1 MSKHKAFIVYST
13 YRIDEQKENA
23 KIHIFGR
30 LENNKSFEAVF
41 DFKPYFFIKKAD
53 KKDAKSL
60 IKESEINAEFEEV
73 KLKNLYDEDV
83 IKIITNIPKNVSELR
98 KLLEKNNIP
107 CYEADIRFTQRFL
120 MDNNIKG
127 SCIISGKEQES
138 DYVGVFFDN
147 PKLEPSDYT
156 PKNIRVLSIDIET
169 CRNMKT
175 LYAISLYSK
184 DLSVV
189 LFNSKQKGLKN
200 AETFATEREL
210 LLRFKELTLK
220 EDPDIITGWNVIS
233 FDFALLKKYF
243 EKAKISFNLGRLDE
257 KCTLRIEESF
267 LRDSSADFKGR
278 LLIDG
283 LRLAKVS
290 FIKLD
295 DYKLNTAAK
304 TILGDEKLLTG
315 THRAEEI
322 EALFLKD
329 QQTLVDYNLKDS
341 VLVYDILYKSG
352 MIDLSLSRSLLAG
365 MQLDKIQ
372 ASIATFDSVYL
383 PRLREKGKVAFS
395 LSFANQH
402 DRVRGGFVLSSKPGI
417 YDWVIVCDFKSLY
430 PSIFRTFN
438 IDPYSHFYDEKQIP
452 KFLPKEKFIQAPNGA
467 VYKNQEGII
476 SELLTDF
483 FKVRARV
490 KKEKNIMA
498 SFAIKTI
505 MASFAGVLASQNC
518 RFSTYKVGDSTT
530 SFAQMIIKH
539 TMKLIEDKG
548 YNVIYGDTDSIFI
561 DLHVSNYKE
570 ATKLG
575 KEIEKYITDY
585 FDKWVPENYARK
597 SYLELEFEKTYSRF
611 FMPKVRGSESGAKK
625 RYAGLLLNK
634 KGNKFE
640 EKVEF
645 TGLEFVRRDW
655 TEVSKDFQLGLLDRI
670 FHKKEVAGFVKAFV
684 DDLRKGKYDKKLIYK
699 KALRKNIDE
708 YTKTTPPHVKAA
720 RKLKKITSKIIEYVM
735 TVDGPEPLE
744 ALKHSIDYDH
754 YIDKQIKP
762 IADSVLI
769 FFNQKFDDVIKGTTQ
784 KSLFGF

>member
-1 MSKHKAFIVYST
+1 MQKHKAFIVYST
-13 YRIDEQKENA
+13 YRIDEPGENA
-23 KIHIFGR
+23 RIHIFGR
-30 LENNKSFEAVF
+30 LENDKSFEAVF
-41 DFKPYFFIKKAD
+41 DVKPYFFIKKVD
-53 KKDAKSL
+53 KDDAKA
-60 IKESEINAEFEEV
+60 IIEDSELNAEFEEV

-83 IKIITNIPKNVSELR
+83 TKIITNIPKDVSELR

-107 CYEADIRFTQRFL
+107 CYEADVRFTQRFL

-127 SCIISGKEQES
+127 SMIIEGKEQES
-138 DYVGVFFDN
+138 NNVNTFFDN
-147 PKLEPSDYT
+147 PVITTCEYK
-156 PKNIRVLSIDIET
+156 PKNLKILSIDIET

-184 DLSVV
+184 DISVV
-189 LFNSKQKGLKN
+189 LLNAKHDNLKN
-200 AETFATEREL
+200 AETFSSEREL
-210 LLRFKELTLK
+210 LSRFKELIIK

-233 FDFALLKKYF
+233 FDFAFLKKHF
-243 EKAKISFNLGRLDE
+243 ERVKVPFNLGRLDE

-315 THRAEEI
+315 EQKGEEI
-322 EALFLKD
+322 EELFLHD
-329 QQTLVDYNLKDS
+329 QQKLIDYNLKDS

-352 MIDLSLSRSLLAG
+352 MIDLSLSRSLLTG

-383 PRLREKGKVAFS
+383 PRLRDKGKVAFS

-402 DRVRGGFVLSSKPGI
+402 DRVRGGFVLPSKPGI

-430 PSIFRTFN
+430 PTLFRTFN

-452 KFLPKEKFIQAPNGA
+452 KDLPKEKFIKAPNGA
-467 VYKNQEGII
+467 IYKNQEGIL
-476 SELLTDF
+476 SNLLTDF

-490 KKEKNIMA
+490 KKEKNLMA
-498 SFAIKTI
+498 SFAIKTV
-505 MASFAGVLASQNC
+505 MASFSGVLASQNC
-518 RFSTYKVGDSTT
+518 RFSTFKVGDTVT

-539 TMKLIEDKG
+539 TIKLIEDKG

-561 DLHVSNYKE
+561 DLHVKSYEE
-570 ATKLG
+570 ASEKG
-575 KEIEKYITDY
+575 KEFEKYINGY

-597 SYLELEFEKTYSRF
+597 SYLDLEFEKTYKRF
-611 FMPKVRGSESGAKK
+611 FMPKNRGSEVGAKK
-625 RYAGLLLNK
+625 RYAGLLVNK
-634 KGNKFE
+634 EKEEIK
-640 EKVEF
+640 EKVDF
-645 TGLEFVRRDW
+645 IGLEFVRRDW
-655 TEVSKDFQLGLLDRI
+655 TAVSKDFQLGLLDRV
-670 FHKKEVAGFVKAFV
+670 FHKKEVAKFVKEFV
-684 DDLRKGKYDKKLIYK
+684 EDIKSGKYDKKLVYK
-699 KALRKNIDE
+699 KALRKNLDE

-720 RKLKKITSKIIEYVM
+720 RKLDKLKSNIIEYYM
-735 TVDGPEPLE
+735 TSDGPEPLE

-754 YIDKQIKP
+754 YINKQIKP
-762 IADSVLI
+762 IADSVLV
-769 FFNQKFDDVIKGTTQ
+769 FFNQKFDDVIKGSTQ
-784 KSLFGF
+784 KNLFGF